1 MRWAVLTDTLDGRH
15 KLEVFDNH
23 IKALS
28 HFVNEIIRLLEIAK
42 EAGYEPQEVLRQGRP
57 EEIEA
62 EIENFRPLLI
72 VKIDYDV
79 REYDVVV
86 LGLLK

>member
-1 MRWAVLTDTLDGRH
+1 LRWAVLTDTLDGRH
-15 KLEVFDNH
+15 KLKVFDDY

-28 HFVNEIIRLLEIAK
+28 HFINEIIRLLEIAK
-42 EAGYEPQEVLRQGRP
+42 ESGYEPQEVLRQGRP

-62 EIENFRPLLI
+62 EIEDFHPLLI

-79 REYDVVV
+79 REYDVIA